1 MKTALVVAAC
11 LMVSTSVWADG
22 YAGLAIGTEPSV
34 NDEFLQQTGQPS
46 GRSLR
51 VLGGWQFHPNFAV
64 EGALN
69 GFDVATNSF
78 GPHTEYQISAALKGS
93 LPLGDNFEAF
103 GRAGIE
109 RSWLDQPP
117 GDGFDL
123 SGNGFLVGAGFEYK
137 LDALIHH
144 AASVFVDYN
153 IHRVEMESVRF
164 PVSQTTGSWGLG
176 ATIGF

>member
-1 MKTALVVAAC
+1 VELRRLRAGEWLAGAGGALLIVSLFLPWYAAATTTLSGYDGFPQYAEKTNFVDATRLATALLGNSIGANIF
-11 LMVSTSVWADG
+11 MVG
-22 YAGLAIGTEPSV
+22 YA
-34 NDEFLQQTGQPS
+34 
-46 GRSLR
+46 
-51 VLGGWQFHPNFAV
+51 
-64 EGALN
+64 
-69 GFDVATNSF
+69 
-78 GPHTEYQISAALKGS
+78 YQLGS